1 VDIVAKSLKKYGFDA
16 EPIHGDLDQ
25 SQRMRTLDGFRDG
38 SLRFLV
44 ASDVA
49 ARGLDIPAVSA
60 CVQLRRALAMPRI
73 TSTASAAPAAPAASG
88 KWLMTIATPRDAK
101 NLEAIEKLVKEP
113 IPRGAIPE
121 GFELSE
127 AAQRPARKEE
137 DRRGPKPKGRGDKRE
152 RQIKPHGQEASTVA
166 LDVPPIEAAA
176 IEDAPAAPTER
187 RERRS
192 EGRSDNRRENRPER
206 APTPQPE
213 ARSEARGESRSDAR
227 PHHRHDHREE
237 RRDDRRRND
246 HRRRET
252 DEEPVVGMGDHVPD
266 FLMRGLARVETPHND

>member
-1 VDIVAKSLKKYGFDA
+1 ML
-16 EPIHGDLDQ
+16 
-25 SQRMRTLDGFRDG
+25 FR
-38 SLRFLV
+38 S
-44 ASDVA
+44 
-49 ARGLDIPAVSA
+49 I
-60 CVQLRRALAMPRI
+60 
-73 TSTASAAPAAPAASG
+73 
-88 KWLMTIATPRDAK
+88 
-101 NLEAIEKLVKEP
+101 EALVKEP

-192 EGRSDNRRENRPER
+192 EPAHPVDAKLRPTRLEGV
-206 APTPQPE
+206 E
-213 ARSEARGESRSDAR
+213 VFG
-227 PHHRHDHREE
+227 
-237 RRDDRRRND
+237 DRRI
-246 HRRRET
+246 
-252 DEEPVVGMGDHVPD
+252 VGVWFNHGCH
-266 FLMRGLARVETPHND
+266 G